1 MPECSNCG
9 NKYPGKL
16 IKVTDIHNPHCTE
29 CGKDLTAASNRG
41 LEWIDFSTDVFM
53 HIEFYA
59 VPQYGDS
66 PNDQAASFT
75 LDEIQMNMK
84 RYLNRM
90 TTGQRGQEEQ
100 LRDMYKIAHYSC
112 MAAILIKKGESK

>member
-1 MPECSNCG
+1 M
-9 NKYPGKL
+9 
-16 IKVTDIHNPHCTE
+16 
-29 CGKDLTAASNRG
+29 SNRG
-41 LEWIDFSTDVFM
+41 FEWRRFSTDVLD
-53 HIEFYA
+53 HIEEYT

-66 PNDQAASFT
+66 PNDQASSFT
-75 LDEIQMNMK
+75 LSEIQMNMK

-112 MAAILIKKGESK
+112 LAAILIKKGETK